1 MLFVVDVYPIWMSIT
16 ENLVSLV
23 VELTL
28 VSAAAQKS
36 TQGIDSIPANAAY
49 NSNTTPLSH

>member
-23 VELTL
+23 VELKL

-49 NSNTTPLSH
+49 DSNTTPLSH